1 MNKTTKRLLFA
12 VLILLLFLLTV
23 YFVLA
28 LYYREGF
35 SLNTWING
43 VYCTGKTVEEVNS
56 ELLSHTEAPDVV
68 IVNKAG
74 EKYTITLADV
84 DYHADFS
91 SALEAYRQEQNPYLW
106 VDNVLFHSRR
116 TLAPAVTV
124 DEEALRRAYNALDFV
139 QTEQKR
145 IKDYSLT
152 RDAEGAYVFTDGLS
166 DRIDLEK
173 AFLAL
178 KQIVENG
185 QETLNLQESGCYY
198 EITPDESQ
206 KALRNLWKE
215 IERFQTCDIVYC
227 FGEERHPMIAADCA
241 FFLTAE
247 NGLPVQDEKGS
258 FVLDEEAVTAYVQSL
273 AEEYDGYGRT
283 RQFHSTRGDVITIDG
298 GTYGSK
304 MDRKKETA
312 YLLEHLLDP
321 GVHTGTPQSH
331 IPSYEREAFCYGK
344 NDIGDTYIE
353 VDMTEQKMYY
363 YEKGV
368 LKLDTEIVTGNM
380 RRRMGTPEG
389 VNFVYNKQ
397 KNRVLRGPG
406 YASPVKFWMPVKG
419 GIGIHDAGW
428 RKEFGGDIYQT
439 AGSHGCINLP
449 PSVAKTIFDNISA
462 GTPVICYN
470 LPGTEKS
477 TTSGTA
483 KPAETKPAETTAPA
497 ETPAPAE
504 TQAPAPAETQ
514 APGPAPTT
522 APTQAETKAPET
534 AAPTQA
540 GPGGPSG
547 DNGGNIAVGPGA

>member
-23 YFVLA
+23 YFVLVF
-28 LYYREGF
+28 YYREGF

-56 ELLSHTEAPDVV
+56 ELLSHTEAPNVV
-68 IVNKAG
+68 IVDKAG
-74 EKYTITLADV
+74 EEYTIALADV
-84 DYHADFS
+84 DYRADFG

-106 VDNVLFHSRR
+106 VDNVLLHSRR

-124 DEEALRRAYNALDFV
+124 DEEALRRAYNALEFV
-139 QTEQKR
+139 QTEQER
-145 IKDYSLT
+145 ITDYSLT
-152 RDAEGAYVFTDGLS
+152 RDTEGAYAFTDGLS

-178 KQIVENG
+178 KEIVENG

-206 KALRNLWKE
+206 KTLRNLWKE

-227 FGEERHPMIAADCA
+227 FGEERHPVTAADCA
-241 FFLTAE
+241 SFLTAQ

-258 FVLDEEAVTAYVQSL
+258 FVLDEEAVAAYVQSL

-283 RQFHSTRGDVITIDG
+283 RQFHSTRGDVITIEG

-312 YLLEHLLDP
+312 YLREHLLDP
-321 GVHTGTPQSH
+321 SVHTGIPQTH
-331 IPSYEREAFCYGK
+331 IPIYEREAFCYGK

-368 LKLDTEIVTGNM
+368 LKLETEIVTGNM

-439 AGSHGCINLP
+439 AGSHGCINTPKDKMEEL
-449 PSVAKTIFDNISA
+449 FDCVQI
-462 GTPVICYN
+462 GTPVVMFY
-470 LPGTEKS
+470 
-477 TTSGTA
+477 
-483 KPAETKPAETTAPA
+483 
-497 ETPAPAE
+497 
-504 TQAPAPAETQ
+504 
-514 APGPAPTT
+514 
-522 APTQAETKAPET
+522 
-534 AAPTQA
+534 
-540 GPGGPSG
+540 
-547 DNGGNIAVGPGA
+547 

>member
-1 MNKTTKRLLFA
+1 MKKTTKRLVLA
-12 VLILLLFLLTV
+12 VLLFLLLLLTG
-23 YFVLA
+23 YFILA
-28 LYYREGF
+28 FYYREGF
-35 SLNTWING
+35 SVNTWING

-56 ELLSHTEAPDVV
+56 ELLLRTEAPNIV
-68 IVNKAG
+68 IVDREG
-74 EKYTITLADV
+74 TEYTISLAEA
-84 DYHADFS
+84 DYQADYS
-91 SALEAYRQEQNPYLW
+91 NVLEHYRQEQNPFLW

-116 TLAPAVTV
+116 ELSPTVTV
-124 DEEALRRAYNALDFV
+124 DVDGLRRAYNALDFV
-139 QTEQKR
+139 QTEQKI

-227 FGEERHPMIAADCA
+227 FGEERHPMTAADCA

-353 VDMTEQKMYY
+353 VDMTQQKMYY
-363 YEKGV
+363 YEKGELRLETDV
-368 LKLDTEIVTGNM
+368 VTGNM

-397 KNRVLRGPG
+397 KDRVLRGPG

-439 AGSHGCINLP
+439 AGSHGCINTPKDKMEEL
-449 PSVAKTIFDNISA
+449 FDCVQI
-462 GTPVICYN
+462 GTPVVMFY
-470 LPGTEKS
+470 
-477 TTSGTA
+477 
-483 KPAETKPAETTAPA
+483 
-497 ETPAPAE
+497 
-504 TQAPAPAETQ
+504 
-514 APGPAPTT
+514 
-522 APTQAETKAPET
+522 
-534 AAPTQA
+534 
-540 GPGGPSG
+540 
-547 DNGGNIAVGPGA
+547 

>member
-28 LYYREGF
+28 FYYREGF

-56 ELLSHTEAPDVV
+56 ELLSHTEAPNVV
-68 IVNKAG
+68 IVDKAG
-74 EKYTITLADV
+74 EEYTIALADV
-84 DYHADFS
+84 DYRADFG

-106 VDNVLFHSRR
+106 VDNVLLHSRR

-124 DEEALRRAYNALDFV
+124 DGEALRRAYNALEFV
-139 QTEQKR
+139 QTEQGR
-145 IKDYSLT
+145 IKDYSLI
-152 RDAEGAYVFTDGLS
+152 RDTEGAYVFTDGLS

-215 IERFQTCDIVYC
+215 IEKFQTCDIVYC
-227 FGEERHPMIAADCA
+227 FGEERHPVTAADCA
-241 FFLTAE
+241 SFLTAQ

-258 FVLDEEAVTAYVQSL
+258 FVLDEEAVMAYVQSL

-283 RQFHSTRGDVITIDG
+283 RQFHSTRGDLITIEG

-304 MDRKKETA
+304 MDQKKETA
-312 YLLEHLLDP
+312 YLLEHLLDS
-321 GVHTGTPQSH
+321 GVHTGTPQTH

-363 YEKGV
+363 YEKGT
-368 LKLDTEIVTGNM
+368 LKLETEIVTGNM

-439 AGSHGCINLP
+439 AGSHGCINTPKDKMEEL
-449 PSVAKTIFDNISA
+449 FDYVQI
-462 GTPVICYN
+462 GTPVVMFY
-470 LPGTEKS
+470 
-477 TTSGTA
+477 
-483 KPAETKPAETTAPA
+483 
-497 ETPAPAE
+497 
-504 TQAPAPAETQ
+504 
-514 APGPAPTT
+514 
-522 APTQAETKAPET
+522 
-534 AAPTQA
+534 
-540 GPGGPSG
+540 
-547 DNGGNIAVGPGA
+547 

>member
-28 LYYREGF
+28 FYYREGF

-56 ELLSHTEAPDVV
+56 ELLSHTEAPNVV
-68 IVNKAG
+68 IVDKAG
-74 EKYTITLADV
+74 EEYTIDLADV
-84 DYHADFS
+84 DYRADFG
-91 SALEAYRQEQNPYLW
+91 SALEVYRQEQNPYLW
-106 VDNVLFHSRR
+106 VDNVLLHSRR

-124 DEEALRRAYNALDFV
+124 DEEALRRAYNALEFV
-139 QTEQKR
+139 QTEQER

-152 RDAEGAYVFTDGLS
+152 RDTEGAYVFTDGLS

-178 KQIVENG
+178 KEIVENG

-206 KALRNLWKE
+206 KTLRNLWKE

-227 FGEERHPMIAADCA
+227 FGEERHPVTAADCA
-241 FFLTAE
+241 SFLIAQ
-247 NGLPVQDEKGS
+247 N
-258 FVLDEEAVTAYVQSL
+258 
-273 AEEYDGYGRT
+273 GYGRT
-283 RQFHSTRGDVITIDG
+283 RQFHSTRGDVITIEG

-321 GVHTGTPQSH
+321 GVHTGTSQSH
-331 IPSYEREAFCYGK
+331 IPIYEREAFCYGK

-368 LKLDTEIVTGNM
+368 LKLETEIVTGNM

-428 RKEFGGDIYQT
+428 REEFGGDIYQT
-439 AGSHGCINLP
+439 AGSHGCINTPKDKMEEL
-449 PSVAKTIFDNISA
+449 FDCVQI
-462 GTPVICYN
+462 GTPVVMFY
-470 LPGTEKS
+470 
-477 TTSGTA
+477 
-483 KPAETKPAETTAPA
+483 
-497 ETPAPAE
+497 
-504 TQAPAPAETQ
+504 
-514 APGPAPTT
+514 
-522 APTQAETKAPET
+522 
-534 AAPTQA
+534 
-540 GPGGPSG
+540 
-547 DNGGNIAVGPGA
+547 

>member
-1 MNKTTKRLLFA
+1 MKKTTKRLVLA
-12 VLILLLFLLTV
+12 VLLFLLLLLTG
-23 YFVLA
+23 YFILA
-28 LYYREGF
+28 FYYREGF
-35 SLNTWING
+35 SVNTWING

-56 ELLSHTEAPDVV
+56 ELLLRTEAPNIV
-68 IVNKAG
+68 IVDREG
-74 EKYTITLADV
+74 TEYTISLAEA
-84 DYHADFS
+84 DYQADYS
-91 SALEAYRQEQNPYLW
+91 NVLEHYRQEQNPFLG
-106 VDNVLFHSRR
+106 VDNVLFHSRGELSP
-116 TLAPAVTV
+116 TVTV
-124 DEEALRRAYNALDFV
+124 DVDGLRRAYDSLEFV
-139 QTEQKR
+139 RAEQQKN
-145 IKDYSLT
+145 KDYSLA
-152 RDAEGAYVFTDGLS
+152 RDTSGEYVFTDGLAG
-166 DRIDLEK
+166 RIDLEK

-227 FGEERHPMIAADCA
+227 FGEERHPMTAADCA

-353 VDMTEQKMYY
+353 VDMTAQKMYY

-368 LKLDTEIVTGNM
+368 LKLETEIVTGNM

-439 AGSHGCINLP
+439 AGSHGCINTPKDKMEELYDM
-449 PSVAKTIFDNISA
+449 VQI
-462 GTPVICYN
+462 GTPVVMFY
-470 LPGTEKS
+470 
-477 TTSGTA
+477 
-483 KPAETKPAETTAPA
+483 
-497 ETPAPAE
+497 
-504 TQAPAPAETQ
+504 
-514 APGPAPTT
+514 
-522 APTQAETKAPET
+522 
-534 AAPTQA
+534 
-540 GPGGPSG
+540 
-547 DNGGNIAVGPGA
+547 